1 MGNPTPGGVL
11 SDVITGSGKVLRPES
26 DELIK
31 LEQEIRKEFEDTAL
45 KRLRDALIP
54 DLVDQLSVDLDTLE
68 LILQREL
75 LSTLNFLVGLLSGF
89 TTKDKLV
96 LVQDALELEA
106 ENAKQIEKLLAQAH
120 DANDTAKIAEFEATL
135 GEFKAS
141 IEGIIAERDELR
153 RLLEQERAQ
162 GEESQGPFGPGPF
175 ETRRRQHVASSGLTL
190 PVNLPTLQLPGGISA
205 VTGGGL
211 SRGGAGGLVPDGD
224 PVSERFMARLHEA
237 DDASWRLNDALVD
250 NRDELERLGVTG
262 ERVFGDLTSV
272 LRRFIE
278 GDGFEASNDNERTLY
293 GAPARL
299 VA

>member
-1 MGNPTPGGVL
+1 MASAGSVIGGTIVE
-11 SDVITGSGKVLRPES
+11 SGELLRRDSKEL
-26 DELIK
+26 DELKEK
-31 LEQEIRKEFEDTAL
+31 LQGRFDDTRLQE
-45 KRLRDALIP
+45 LRNALIP
-54 DLVDQLSVDLDTLE
+54 DFIGKLNTDIDKLE
-68 LILQREL
+68 LILQGQL
-75 LSTLNFLVGLLSGF
+75 LSDLNDLVGLLSGF

-224 PVSERFMARLHEA
+224 PVSEHFIARLREA
-237 DDASWRLNDALVD
+237 DDASWRFNDALVA
-250 NRDELERLGVTG
+250 NRGSLERLGTTG

-278 GDGFEASNDNERTLY
+278 GGLAAANDNERTLY
-293 GAPARL
+293 DAPARL